1 MPQGEAQI
9 RELGLP
15 GDLGWVVMAHGEIYA
30 QEFGWNAEFEELVLQ
45 IVADFV
51 RDATPTPRAAWIAE
65 LGERRVG
72 CVFCVPDSEPAVA
85 KLRILLV
92 DPAARGRRLGHRL
105 ISTALE
111 FARDAGYQRARLWTN
126 HPLVAARRIYL
137 DAGFALVAEE
147 EHHSFGVQLT
157 GQVYEMELRDRGQE

>member
-1 MPQGEAQI
+1 MPRGEAQI

-30 QEFGWNAEFEELVLQ
+30 QEFGWNVEFEELVLQ

-51 RDATPTPRAAWIAE
+51 REATPTPSGAWIAE
-65 LGERRVG
+65 LRERRVG
-72 CVFCVPDSEPAVA
+72 CVFCVPDTEPGVA

-105 ISTALE
+105 LSTALE

-126 HPLVAARRIYL
+126 HPLAAARRIYL
-137 DAGFALVAEE
+137 DAGFVLVAEE

-157 GQVYEMELRDRGQE
+157 GQVYEMDLRDRGQE